1 MAYLESIDGE
11 TAAPAIGTQSV
22 LAPRARSSAA
32 AKMQLP
38 EVIPGPLPDPG
49 PVGPAPIMAPHGGSA
64 PIAQLPVDWPDPRG
78 FVPAPPA
85 PVCPDCRPTDE
96 PVLRH
101 TRVYNGNDVGVT
113 TALETYRYFKDDART
128 GGWQSYLQR
137 SDDFIRF
144 CCHMHI
150 TEMLSARGGAGE
162 TRVVW
167 RWPERR

>member
-1 MAYLESIDGE
+1 
-11 TAAPAIGTQSV
+11 
-22 LAPRARSSAA
+22 
-32 AKMQLP
+32 
-38 EVIPGPLPDPG
+38 
-49 PVGPAPIMAPHGGSA
+49 MAPGAHALVAA

-78 FVPAPPA
+78 LIPAPPA
-85 PVCPDCRPTDE
+85 PVCPECRPNDE

-113 TALETYRYFKDDART
+113 TALETYAYFKDDAHP
-128 GGWQSYLQR
+128 GSWQSYLQR

-150 TEMLSARGGAGE
+150 AEMLSARGGAGE